1 MKSVGAVIC
10 YKNKYLIQKR
20 NNKKNIYFPNL
31 CGVFGGAANI
41 SEKNSIAIIRE
52 IHEELNIKINSKQ
65 AKFFLK
71 VSINS
76 KHFKKYRSRYY
87 YFIKISRVQF
97 NSINLREGKSLHLVD
112 IKNLKKLNF
121 VPWDLSAILYY
132 DGFIKKNK
140 SVKPRRI

>member
-41 SEKNSIAIIRE
+41 NEKNSKAIVRE
-52 IHEELNIKINSKQ
+52 IYEELSIKINPKQ

-87 YFIKISRVQF
+87 YSIKISESQL
-97 NSINLREGKSLHLVD
+97 NSINLREGKDMYLLD
-112 IKNLKKLNF
+112 IKNLKRLNF

-132 DGFIKKNK
+132 DGYIGKEK
-140 SVKPRRI
+140 SVKPKKI